1 LDGPRAYYFRNSTM
15 KKAIVLDIRLSIEG
29 EDEPAHDFA
38 ESTTQAVRGIL
49 ETGAAKYP
57 GLAITIRSIKEK
69 S

>member
-1 LDGPRAYYFRNSTM
+1 M
-15 KKAIVLDIRLSIEG
+15 KKAISLDVRLWIEG

-38 ESTTQAVRGIL
+38 QFTTTAVRDIV

-57 GLAITIRSIKEK
+57 ALTIKIRSIKER